1 MFGEDKKKALQE
13 KAKKT
18 PDQMTQEDWRQVL
31 SSVQYEVTRG
41 HATEEP
47 WTGKYN
53 ENKEA
58 GMYSCVCCD
67 VDLFPSKYK
76 FDSGSGWPSFYDT
89 HKPDNN
95 NETEDNITRKVD
107 RSQMMPVTQV
117 LCSRCSAHL
126 GHMFDDGPEESGLRY
141 CINSASLI
149 FHKAMED

>member
-47 WTGKYN
+47 WTRKYN
-53 ENKEA
+53 KNKEA

-76 FDSGSGWPSFYDT
+76 FDSGSG
-89 HKPDNN
+89 
-95 NETEDNITRKVD
+95 
-107 RSQMMPVTQV
+107 
-117 LCSRCSAHL
+117 
-126 GHMFDDGPEESGLRY
+126 
-141 CINSASLI
+141 
-149 FHKAMED
+149 